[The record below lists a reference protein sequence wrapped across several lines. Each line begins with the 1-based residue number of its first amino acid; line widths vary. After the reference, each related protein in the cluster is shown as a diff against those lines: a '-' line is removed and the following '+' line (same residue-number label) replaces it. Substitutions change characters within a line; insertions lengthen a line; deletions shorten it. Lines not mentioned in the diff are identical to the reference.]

1 MYRSSHFL
9 KILGT
14 VFDQSSK
21 YIKTNMNWMI
31 QNDIFYIPQFKIVFH
46 YEKKTKQL
54 LQNYIFMNFLEK
66 YIARKL

>member
-46 YEKKTKQL
+46 YEKRQSI
-54 LQNYIFMNFLEK
+54 N
-66 YIARKL
+66 